1 MFLLLACSLY
11 VLVAETRTPTRE
23 PAASVM
29 PRHAL
34 PAFTVALCLPFAAVM
49 LSELVHG
56 HVAGNT
62 LDSPSRFLMAIVVM
76 FALRRLGDDLPAW
89 FSFGLPIGAFAAAA
103 TASYSVIELSARA
116 ESTFLNPIHFGDI
129 ALLLG
134 VLSALSINWL
144 KRDGALG
151 ITIKLAGALA
161 GGYASWASQSRGGWI
176 ALPVMVIVCVWIGG
190 KALNRSAR
198 WATIVLL
205 CAATVL
211 PVALSQTVRTR
222 MFTDVSVDLSNL
234 SKGHPDSSVG
244 IRLELYKAA
253 LILIRQNPVTGLGAH
268 GFHDAMAPMAE
279 KGIITPT
286 AADLG
291 RGEVHNQILA
301 YTADYGIGGFIA
313 MLAVYVVPAW
323 FFILCIRRG
332 DKQARRTGLLGLLT
346 AVSFFIFGLTVETF
360 NLKVTTA
367 FYATMLVTLA
377 AIAYPAR
384 SRSMPSTPTTPSKP
398 ERS

>member
-1 MFLLLACSLY
+1 MFLLLACSLF
-11 VLVAETRTPTRE
+11 VLVVDAKTPVPT
-23 PAASVM
+23 PSASVM

-34 PAFTVALCLPFAAVM
+34 TVFTIALCLPFAAVM
-49 LSELVHG
+49 LSELIHG

-62 LDSPSRFLMAIVVM
+62 LDSPSRFLIAIVVM
-76 FALRRLGDDLPAW
+76 FALRRLSENLPAW
-89 FSFGLPIGAFAAAA
+89 VSFGLPMGAFAAAVM
-103 TASYSVIELSARA
+103 ASYSLIELATRA

-144 KRDGALG
+144 KRDHVLG
-151 ITIKLAGALA
+151 VIFKLAGALA

-176 ALPVMVIVCVWIGG
+176 ALPVMVLLCVWIGG

-198 WATIVLL
+198 WAAIVVL
-205 CAATVL
+205 CAAIVL
-211 PVALSQTVRTR
+211 PVSISQTVRTR
-222 MFTDVSVDLSNL
+222 MFTDISLDLSNMA
-234 SKGHPDSSVG
+234 KGQPDSSVG

-253 LILIRQNPVTGLGAH
+253 LILIGQNPVTGLGAH

-286 AADLG
+286 AAELG

-301 YTADYGIGGFIA
+301 YTADYGFGGLIA
-313 MLAVYVVPAW
+313 MLAVYFVPAW

-332 DKQARRTGLLGLLT
+332 DKRARRTGLLGLLT
-346 AVSFFIFGLTVETF
+346 AVAFFIFGLTVETF

-367 FYATMLVTLA
+367 FYATMLAAFA
-377 AIAYPAR
+377 AIACPVRSESGETTAR
-384 SRSMPSTPTTPSKP
+384 SP
-398 ERS
+398 ERK